1 MCLKIQVFRRYVPHA
16 ATDFAILFFSM
27 PSFLESLY
35 YGHLIPE
42 QQLIP
47 KDPQY
52 RQLSRE
58 LSEATMAWKEK
69 LSSEEFAEL
78 EALIDM
84 QQQIQ
89 GMEMAAAFAQ
99 GFRLG
104 VGLMIEVLLFVE

>member
-1 MCLKIQVFRRYVPHA
+1 MR
-16 ATDFAILFFSM
+16 
-27 PSFLESLY
+27 SFLESLY
-35 YGHLIPE
+35 YDYIIPE

-58 LSEATMAWKEK
+58 LSEATMVWKEK
-69 LSSEEFAEL
+69 LSSEDFAEL
-78 EALIDM
+78 EALIDL

-89 GMEMAAAFAQ
+89 GMEMAAAFAR

-104 VGLMIEVLLFVE
+104 AGLMIEVFSRDRA